1 MGSIRLKI
9 LLDTHIWLWYLLGSD
24 RLTTNLRT
32 IIDTEQNELW
42 LSPISVWE
50 TVILA
55 EKGRLELN
63 SEPITW
69 VKRYL
74 RVLDVKEARLT
85 YEIAMLSRQ
94 LKLSHQDPAD
104 RFIAATAIHHNLV
117 LATVDSRLTG
127 LDWLSTI
134 G

>member
-1 MGSIRLKI
+1 MGSIELKI
-9 LLDTHIWLWYLLGSD
+9 LLDTHIWLWYLLGNE
-24 RLTTNLRT
+24 RLSTNLR
-32 IIDTEQNELW
+32 IIITSEQNELW

-50 TVILA
+50 TIVLA

-74 RVLDVKEARLT
+74 RVLDLKEARLT

-94 LKLSHQDPAD
+94 LELSHQDPAD
-104 RFIAATAIHHNLV
+104 RFIAATAIHYDLV
-117 LATVDSRLTG
+117 LATVDNRLTG

-134 G
+134 Q